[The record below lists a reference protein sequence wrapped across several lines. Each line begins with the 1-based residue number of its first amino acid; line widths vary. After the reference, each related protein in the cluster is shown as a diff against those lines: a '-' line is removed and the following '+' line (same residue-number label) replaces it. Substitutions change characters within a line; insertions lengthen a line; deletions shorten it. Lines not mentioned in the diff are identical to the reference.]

1 MTALTIAQLH
11 YFTKITKFLGS
22 VLGPDY
28 EVALHDVSNRDGAL
42 VAISNSYIS
51 GRKIGDPLPD
61 SARDMIAERRY
72 ETDDFVTH
80 YFTTSPTRKVLRSST
95 MFIKDRADVLVG
107 TLCINFD
114 DTRYRDL
121 SQKVFR
127 LCHPDAFVDTNFDFD
142 QNKMKEKEH
151 TESAVAAMSTND
163 SSIPVMI
170 ENILAENN
178 IVSDILTYEEKI
190 IVVTEL
196 NRRGAFLVKGAIK
209 EVADIIGSSPA
220 SVYRYLS
227 HIKEQG

>member
-1 MTALTIAQLH
+1 MTIAQLH

-51 GRKIGDPLPD
+51 GRKIGDPLPA
-61 SARDMIAERRY
+61 SAQEMIVEKRY
-72 ETDDFVTH
+72 EVDDFVSH
-80 YFTTSPTRKVLRSST
+80 YFTTAPNRKVLRSST
-95 MFIKDRADVLVG
+95 MFIKDRAGVLVG

-114 DTRYRDL
+114 DSRYKDL
-121 SQKVFR
+121 SQQVFR
-127 LCHPDAFVDTNFDFD
+127 LCHPDAYVDTNFDFD
-142 QNKMKEKEH
+142 QNKMKEKEE
-151 TESAVAAMSTND
+151 TETIVVAMSAND

-170 ENILAENN
+170 ETILAENS
-178 IVSDILTYEEKI
+178 IGSDILTYDEKM
-190 IVVTEL
+190 IVVKEL
-196 NRRGAFLVKGAIK
+196 NNRGAFLVKGAVK

-227 HIKEQG
+227 HIKEQP